1 MLKVVSTIFDDMVD
15 IKSLDPNNQEKS
27 RKVRIYRKI
36 LLFTTLNTWWS
47 ETLAAQ

>member
-15 IKSLDPNNQEKS
+15 IKSLDANNQEKS

-36 LLFTTLNTWWS
+36 LLFTTLNT
-47 ETLAAQ
+47 